1 VLYSIAVMCCIPLLY
16 RTEGNMTPTG
26 AQEGTEQE
34 SVQADTESVDESL
47 ESGNKDT
54 SVATSPSTSVSLE
67 TQTAAPGPNTS
78 ILQ

>member
-1 VLYSIAVMCCIPLLY
+1 
-16 RTEGNMTPTG
+16 MTPTG

-78 ILQ
+78 ILQWVIYTMPCVCVEDESWSIAL